1 MTIEEAAKILHDYQR
16 WRRGVTDLLRPT
28 NKEIGEAIDEAI
40 RILRKVER
48 GEIQLKETKL
58 EGLIKDLQ
66 K

>member
-1 MTIEEAAKILHDYQR
+1 MTIEEAAKILYDYQR

-28 NKEIGEAIDEAI
+28 NRQIGEAI

>member
-16 WRRGVTDLLRPT
+16 WRRGATDFLRPT

-40 RILRKVER
+40 RIMRKVKR
-48 GEIQLKETKL
+48 GEIQLKQTKL